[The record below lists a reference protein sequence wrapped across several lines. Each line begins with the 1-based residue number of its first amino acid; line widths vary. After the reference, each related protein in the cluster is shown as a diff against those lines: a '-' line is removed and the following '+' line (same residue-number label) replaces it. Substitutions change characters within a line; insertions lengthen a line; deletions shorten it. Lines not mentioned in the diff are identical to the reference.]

1 MIRSTRHHLKDLN
14 RNKKAVYK
22 SFLDDYEEYLISVFD
37 EVWDHGYGEFNV
49 RAKNLNMPKYIDYKD
64 FDHIPSDL
72 SARAKSS
79 AVTQVPQIIKSV
91 IEKQRRVMW
100 VKKNKN
106 PNIKDKAFKKPKLK
120 NIKPNLSSKC
130 CDIVKLDNSKFWGF
144 VKLKSIGKKYGE
156 IKIPVI
162 RNPRMGEIYK
172 SGVLFSKSNIQMS
185 WETPSEPTKKGDKI
199 IGLDQGMKDVASL
212 SDGQKTPEFCN
223 HGHSLSSILDKLSR
237 KKKGSKAFDRAQKH
251 RKNFVNYSI
260 NTLNF
265 DGVKEVRLEKVVN
278 IRHKKKSS
286 RKMSHWSNPEIR
298 DKIKSRCEE
307 LEVPVVEQSCSYRSQ
322 RCSSCGQVRRANRKS
337 KQYSCKNCGYCAD
350 ADYNASLNHVVDLPD
365 VPRAFLGQKLNL
377 GNGFFWKLEGFFNF
391 DGSELRVSNSQQ

>member
-14 RNKKAVYK
+14 QEKRSNYEL
-22 SFLDDYEEYLISVFD
+22 FLRDYESYLISVFN
-37 EVWDHGYGEFNV
+37 EVWNNGYEKFSIK
-49 RAKNLNMPKYIDYKD
+49 AKSLNIPKYINYKD
-64 FDHIPSDL
+64 FEHIPSNL

-79 AVTQVPQIIKSV
+79 AVTQVAQLVKSV
-91 IEKQRRVMW
+91 VEKQRRVMW
-100 VKKNKN
+100 IKKNKN
-106 PNIKDKAFKKPKLK
+106 PNIKDKAFQKPKLK
-120 NIKPNLSSKC
+120 DIKPNLSSKC

-144 VKLKSIGKKYGE
+144 VKLKSIGRKYGE

-162 RNPRMGEIYK
+162 KNPRMRGICK
-172 SGVLFSKSNIQMS
+172 SGILFSKNNIQIS
-185 WETPSEPTKKGDKI
+185 WEVPPNPIKKGDKI
-199 IGLDQGMKDVASL
+199 IGLDQGMKDVACL

-223 HGHSLSSILDKLSR
+223 HGHSLSSILDKLAR
-237 KKKGSKAFDRAQKH
+237 KKKGSKAFNKAQKH
-251 RKNFVNYSI
+251 RQNFVNYSI

-278 IRHKKKSS
+278 IRHKRKSS

-307 LEVPVVEQSCSYRSQ
+307 LEVPVVEQSCAYRSQ
-322 RCSSCGQVRRANRKS
+322 RCNQCGQVRKANRKS
-337 KQYSCKNCGYCAD
+337 KEYSCENCGYCAD

-377 GNGFFWKLEGFFNF
+377 GNGFFWKPEGFFNF
-391 DGSELRVSNSQQ
+391 DGSELRVPNSR